1 MEIKATDINCNPIT
15 GSGYI
20 NYISGWI
27 NGQPSAN
34 LDLRTLTDPNNLNLG
49 NITGKVQVKYTIK
62 DACGNIS
69 TRTYPI
75 MISAAPP
82 ANIVLEIYNK
92 NNPQVYLPPSHNHLS
107 PVGVGTSS
115 IGFRVNNSTGAI
127 TFYTVKIDEV
137 YSNGNYMQEIYNV
150 TKAINGASGLTYE
163 GLNSECVRD
172 IVWPAP
178 PGFGN
183 CTNTNPA
190 YNGYTGYFIKG
201 DGQYSYLHY
210 YKLSVTIGNPC
221 NQSSDYSY
229 LYVNSQGNKAD
240 LATDDFLTDQELVE
254 NSLSVYPNPASD
266 VVTFVIKNS
275 IDEYYSLVISDMYG
289 RKVKQPLNNEF
300 LPSGTQ
306 TRAFN
311 IADLPP
317 GMYTYCLISP
327 SFTSKGRFLKQ

>member
-1 MEIKATDINCNPIT
+1 
-15 GSGYI
+15 
-20 NYISGWI
+20 
-27 NGQPSAN
+27 
-34 LDLRTLTDPNNLNLG
+34 
-49 NITGKVQVKYTIK
+49 
-62 DACGNIS
+62 
-69 TRTYPI
+69 
-75 MISAAPP
+75 
-82 ANIVLEIYNK
+82 
-92 NNPQVYLPPSHNHLS
+92 
-107 PVGVGTSS
+107 
-115 IGFRVNNSTGAI
+115 
-127 TFYTVKIDEV
+127 
-137 YSNGNYMQEIYNV
+137 
-150 TKAINGASGLTYE
+150 
-163 GLNSECVRD
+163 
-172 IVWPAP
+172 VWPAP

-210 YKLSVTIGNPC
+210 FKLSVTIGNPC

-240 LATDDFLTDQELVE
+240 LATDDFLTDQEMVK

-266 VVTFVIKNS
+266 VVTFVINNS

-306 TRAFN
+306 TRDFN